1 MKIRTRLMPLLLV
14 LIAVA
19 SYDARAG
26 QSLFDLL
33 KQVADVNKSLNTAN
47 QIDEMADTAS
57 FTNILGGIVCSSAVK
72 NASTVAQAGAFMA
85 CGKIFE
91 VLSAHLTEPELAE
104 VQASTED
111 ALTTGEDRTWTN
123 DDGVKVETTI
133 VKSETRTATVPLAMG
148 LVQSDVSASKSI
160 IIYTSPSKDSD
171 LLAFLEPDE
180 EIFVVGRLRSV
191 DWYAVESEDNVTGFV
206 EADSIQDE
214 IPEQPVATK
223 YVARQLTVIY
233 KMPSKDSKLLAAVEE
248 GEEVLV
254 VGNKNT
260 NDWYRVQATS
270 KRPEGYMQAAS
281 LKMSVVS
288 PSPQPV
294 EQQTAKTAKAKTT
307 VSNQQ
312 EVQKLSLA
320 AAPPAD
326 DQQTPQ
332 HVEIKDV
339 TVRMNCRTYKQT
351 ATLAEGESVV
361 EETTACKTPTGW
373 VEV

>member
-1 MKIRTRLMPLLLV
+1 VKIRTRLMPLLLV

-33 KQVADVNKSLNTAN
+33 KQVEDVNKSLNTAN
-47 QIDEMADTAS
+47 EIAEMADTTS
-57 FTNILGGIVCSSAVK
+57 FTNILGSIACSSAVK
-72 NASTVAQAGAFMA
+72 NVSTGARAGAFMA

-91 VLSAHLTEPELAE
+91 ALSAHLTEPELAE

-111 ALTTGEDRTWTN
+111 ALTTGEDRIWTN

-133 VKSETRTATVPLAMG
+133 VKSETRTATVPLALG

-180 EIFVVGRLRSV
+180 EIFVVGRLQSV

-206 EADSIQDE
+206 EADLIQDE

-233 KMPSKDSKLLAAVEE
+233 KMPIKDSKLLAAVEE

-254 VGNKNT
+254 VGNKGT
-260 NDWYRVQATS
+260 NDWYRVQAAG
-270 KRPEGYMQAAS
+270 KKPEGYVQAAS
-281 LKMSVVS
+281 LKMSVAS

-307 VSNQQ
+307 VSYQQ

-320 AAPPAD
+320 AAAPAD

-332 HVEIKDV
+332 HAETKDV

>member
-47 QIDEMADTAS
+47 QIDEMAETAS

-148 LVQSDVSASKSI
+148 LVQSDVFAGKSI

-233 KMPSKDSKLLAAVEE
+233 KMPSKGSKLLAAVEE

-254 VGNKNT
+254 VGNKYT
-260 NDWYRVQATS
+260 NDWYRVQAAG
-270 KRPEGYMQAAS
+270 KKPEGYVQAAS